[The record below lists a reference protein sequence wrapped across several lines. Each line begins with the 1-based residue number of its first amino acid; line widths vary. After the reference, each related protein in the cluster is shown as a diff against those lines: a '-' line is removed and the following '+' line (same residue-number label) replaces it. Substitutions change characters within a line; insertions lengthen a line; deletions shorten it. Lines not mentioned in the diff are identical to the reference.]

1 MWFKPSKAPYFL
13 QVKIQLLK
21 IQHSV
26 FTTWHPPTF
35 SASSPTHSLPCLPHL
50 ITLVTPVLA
59 NAVPQLKRATHNYPN
74 TLPAFPPPNFC
85 SYNPL
90 CLRYP
95 LPPFSTYMNHTYH
108 AKWNSDITLLKLKLF
123 CPHCHELHCV
133 SSSVLVHIIVW
144 ILLCLIACVCG
155 PSRMGTPWDQPGIL
169 LHLYALV
176 SCMVTHLQ
184 LVEFKWIAAHK
195 TLHDPASAH
204 LSRCIP
210 NTFFHALSPASNLSA

>member
-1 MWFKPSKAPYFL
+1 MWFKPSKTLYLL

-50 ITLVTPVLA
+50 IPLVTPVLA

-74 TLPAFPPPNFC
+74 TLLAFPPQNFC

-95 LPPFSTYMNHTYH
+95 LPPFSTYMSHTYH
-108 AKWNSDITLLKLKLF
+108 AKWNSNITFLKLKLS

-144 ILLCLIACVCG
+144 ILLCLIACVYG
-155 PSRMGTPWDQPGIL
+155 PRRMGTPWDRSRHSNNVCMNLSLLTVSLCFGLVFTQAFPIWRQRDPPG
-169 LHLYALV
+169 LYAKPRKRRV
-176 SCMVTHLQ
+176 
-184 LVEFKWIAAHK
+184 
-195 TLHDPASAH
+195 P
-204 LSRCIP
+204 
-210 NTFFHALSPASNLSA
+210 LSP